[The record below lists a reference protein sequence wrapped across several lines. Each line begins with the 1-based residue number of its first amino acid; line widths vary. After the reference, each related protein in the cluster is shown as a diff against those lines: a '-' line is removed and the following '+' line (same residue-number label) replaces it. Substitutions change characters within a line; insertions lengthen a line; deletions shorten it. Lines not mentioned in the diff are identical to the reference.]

1 MDESTERRVR
11 IQIPGVMHLGGLRRL
26 VHVEPVDLTHGI
38 VRVYFRDAGGRI
50 VRMILDLSTLAALD
64 PREATEGERVGFL
77 IDMLPDV
84 VRTNALALVR
94 ESCDDLIEAADGLDD
109 ERADALRWLR
119 SYFLNR

>member
-11 IQIPGVMHLGGLRRL
+11 IQIPGVIYLGDLGGVVYAAPASLVHGTVFVYSRDDDGKVRRL
-26 VHVEPVDLTHGI
+26 HLPL
-38 VRVYFRDAGGRI
+38 A
-50 VRMILDLSTLAALD
+50 ILATLD

>member
-11 IQIPGVMHLGGLRRL
+11 IQIPGVIYIETHG
-26 VHVEPVDLTHGI
+26 VPVYVEPVDLARGT
-38 VRVYFRDAGGRI
+38 VRVYSRARGRM
-50 VRMILDLSTLAALD
+50 VRMLLDLAELASLD